1 MIPTRMFPLNI
12 VGTFLED
19 NVPIGRD
26 FKERDDEVLCN
37 VVCNE
42 RECYGL
48 VYELDNGRNL
58 GRNSL
63 LLSLQSTRQI
73 ALRLRI
79 A

>member
-37 VVCNE
+37 VVYNE
-42 RECYGL
+42 S
-48 VYELDNGRNL
+48 VMVWFT
-58 GRNSL
+58 SL
-63 LLSLQSTRQI
+63 IMEGIWEKILFYFRCK
-73 ALRLRI
+73 ARGK
-79 A
+79 